1 MVPEISPDTLLIYAF
16 PTMLLFLNAKIAGT
30 DTYTTGE
37 NLSSQQQFVEGAVC
51 VQNDLIEAILTD
63 PDEIARV
70 KATATQVIDLAGAWL
85 MPGVIDPHVHF
96 REPGLTAK
104 ADIVSESHAAAA
116 GGVTTVLDMP
126 NVKPTTTTPEAL
138 AEKSALFAQKSVVN
152 YGLFYGITGDNI
164 DQALTLP
171 DQDIC
176 GYKVFLGSSTGGMLM
191 NDPEKLRKLFSSSR
205 RVIAVHSESEEIIRE
220 NLAAMRLRYK
230 ESLPIHLHPQIRNT
244 RACVEATASAI
255 RLAQET
261 GARLHICHVTTQE
274 ELELFFPQAAPLT
287 TVTDRTITA
296 EACVAHLYFTDADYN
311 TLGSR
316 IKCNPAIKSA
326 TDRAALRKA
335 LPSATSRIDI
345 IATDHAPHLLSD
357 KEGDVTQ
364 AASGMPTIQYS
375 LLTMLE
381 LVRDEVLS
389 LTDVVRLMCQAPALR
404 FGINKRGFIRP
415 GYKAD
420 LVCVSPDLQ
429 TIVEQKQ
436 IYSKCGWSPFEGKT
450 FSHKIL
456 GTWINGKQVYDGEK
470 IIPERWG
477 EKISFDL

>member
-1 MVPEISPDTLLIYAF
+1 
-16 PTMLLFLNAKIAGT
+16 MLLFLNAKIIGT

-37 NLSSQQQFVEGAVC
+37 EHSAQQPFVEGAVC

-63 PDEIARV
+63 PKEISRA
-70 KATATQVIDLAGAWL
+70 KATASQVIDLAGSWL

-96 REPGLTAK
+96 REPGLTSK
-104 ADIVSESHAAAA
+104 ADITTESHAAAA

-138 AEKSALFAQKSVVN
+138 EEKTALFAQKSVVN
-152 YGLFYGITGDNI
+152 YGIFFGITGDNI

-171 DQDIC
+171 EQDIC

-191 NDPEKLRKLFSSSR
+191 NDPEKLRKLFSSTR

-220 NLAAMRLRYK
+220 NLAAVRQSYP
-230 ESLPIHLHPQIRNT
+230 ESLPIHLHPKIRDT
-244 RACVEATASAI
+244 RACLEATAHAI

-261 GARLHICHVTTQE
+261 GARLHICHITTQE
-274 ELELFFPQAAPLT
+274 ELEQYFPQAAPHT

-296 EACVAHLYFTDADYN
+296 EACVAHLYFSDSDYE

-316 IKCNPAIKSA
+316 IKCNPAIKGA
-326 TDRAALRKA
+326 ADRSALRNA

-364 AASGMPTIQYS
+364 AASGMPSIQYS
-375 LLTMLE
+375 LLTMLDLARE
-381 LVRDEVLS
+381 GVLS

-404 FGINKRGFIRP
+404 FGISKRGFIRP

-420 LVCVSPDLQ
+420 LVCISPDLS
-429 TIVEQKQ
+429 TTVDQKQ
-436 IYSKCGWSPFEGKT
+436 ICSKCGWSPFEGKT
-450 FSHKIL
+450 FYHKIL
-456 GTWINGKQVYDGEK
+456 GTWINGHQVYDGENV
-470 IIPERWG
+470 ISGRSG